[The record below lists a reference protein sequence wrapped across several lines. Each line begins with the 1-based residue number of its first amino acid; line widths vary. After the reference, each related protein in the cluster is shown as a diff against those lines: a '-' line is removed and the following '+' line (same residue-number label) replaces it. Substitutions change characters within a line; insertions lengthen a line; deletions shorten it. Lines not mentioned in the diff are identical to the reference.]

1 MTEATQQQQLD
12 LRALLS
18 EEGTFSIFVNF
29 VTWSTC
35 CTRWTSGM
43 TDRPRAAPPS
53 ELAACSDGLLTAT
66 FAARRR

>member
-35 CTRWTSGM
+35 CT
-43 TDRPRAAPPS
+43 
-53 ELAACSDGLLTAT
+53 
-66 FAARRR
+66 